1 MQRDAGSKYVR
12 DNFDPD
18 DRVAVV
24 LIDRRSG
31 GVTQRIAPAR
41 QIASPEFQAWLK
53 ERNRTGADVFVSMN
67 ALHEQARGRTR
78 ADIAVVRHLYLDFD
92 NDGTKA
98 VERLQN
104 REDMP
109 QPNYVVNTSPD
120 HWQVSW
126 RVQGFGKEQ
135 AEEMMRGMVREF
147 GADPAATD
155 SSRVMRIPGF
165 VNNKRHPAHPVRG
178 EQIATA
184 VYSPDQFP
192 RLEHEDRRTGAPD
205 ANMQS
210 ANPRRVP
217 AGHLSQ
223 SELDWAYARR
233 ALTRGETPEAVIGA
247 IAEHRRGDKPDAIYY
262 ATLTV
267 RKAALSLTESQTP
280 INHSDPER

>member
-1 MQRDAGSKYVR
+1 MQNSAGSKYIR

-18 DRVAVV
+18 DRLAVV

-41 QIASPEFQAWLK
+41 QIASPEFQTWLK
-53 ERNRTGADVFVSMN
+53 ERNRVGADVFVSMN
-67 ALHEQARGRTR
+67 TLHEQARGRTR

-109 QPNYVVNTSPD
+109 KANYVVNTSPD

-126 RVQGFGKEQ
+126 KVQGFGKEQ
-135 AEEMMRGMVREF
+135 AEELLRGMVREF

-155 SSRVMRIPGF
+155 ASRVMRIPGF

-178 EQIATA
+178 EQISSAI
-184 VYSPDQFP
+184 YSPDRFP
-192 RLEHEDRRTGAPD
+192 RLEHEDRRTGAPE
-205 ANMQS
+205 ANVQS
-210 ANPRRVP
+210 ASAHRAS
-217 AGHLSQ
+217 AGRLSQ

-233 ALTRGETPEAVIGA
+233 ALARGETSEAVISA
-247 IAEHRRGDKPDAIYY
+247 IAEYRRGEKSDALYY

-267 RKAALSLTESQTP
+267 RKAAESLGERETRTGSL
-280 INHSDPER
+280 PER